1 MPVSISGT
9 NGITFPDSS
18 LQTAAA
24 SPYVLKNLIING
36 DMRIDQR
43 NAGASVSA
51 QNVYTVDRW
60 QALASVAS
68 KYTTQQN
75 AGSVTPPDDFTN
87 YLGAT
92 STSAYSVGSGDYFYL
107 LQKVEGLNASHLKWG
122 TASAKTVT
130 LSFKVRS
137 SLTGTF
143 VVAIRSGADDA
154 AYPATYTINS
164 ANTWE
169 TKSITIAGPTSGT
182 FATTNSACFSIWFS
196 LGAGSGFNAT
206 ANTWGAGGALSVS
219 GATSVVGTN
228 GATFY
233 ITGVQLEQ
241 NTSAT
246 PFERRLYNQELAACQ
261 RYLPAW
267 NFTAANQPS
276 AAGVAYST
284 TATVMNLIHPVQTRV
299 LPTGISVTGTF
310 NSYNNAGG
318 NSGNFSSIVLG
329 ASQGTYS
336 SIINCTGGSGLVQ
349 GNATILLSPS
359 GTSQILLTGC
369 EL

>member
-1 MPVSISGT
+1 MSMILDGT
-9 NGITFPDSS
+9 NGVTFNDSS
-18 LQTAAA
+18 LQGAAA
-24 SPYVLKNLIING
+24 SPYVLKNRIING
-36 DMRIDQR
+36 AMVIDQR
-43 NAGASVSA
+43 NAGASVTPTNG
-51 QNVYTVDRW
+51 QFTVDRW
-60 QALASVAS
+60 QALASVSS

-107 LQKVEGLNASHLKWG
+107 LQKVEGFNASDLKWG
-122 TASAKTVT
+122 TANAKTVT

-169 TKSITIAGPTSGT
+169 TKSITIPGPTSGT
-182 FATTNSACFSIWFS
+182 FATTNAACFGVWFS

-219 GATSVVGTN
+219 GSVSVVGTN
-228 GATFY
+228 GATWY
-233 ITGVQLEQ
+233 ITGVQLEIG
-241 NTSAT
+241 TTAT
-246 PFERRLYNQELAACQ
+246 PFERRLYTNELQLCQ
-261 RYLPAW
+261 RYYFRA
-267 NFTAANQPS
+267 TANSGGIGQGG
-276 AAGVAYST
+276 AAVFVAPNASEAMGNNVFPVT
-284 TATVMNLIHPVQTRV
+284 MRAAPTIMFFDNAGTQNSVHRFGIADSGATVTAGWISTGAWLWV
-299 LPTGISVTGTF
+299 LKSSSWATG
-310 NSYNNAGG
+310 N
-318 NSGNFSSIVLG
+318 VLG
-329 ASQGTYS
+329 ALY
-336 SIINCTGGSGLVQ
+336 
-349 GNATILLSPS
+349 NASA
-359 GTSQILLTGC
+359 

>member
-1 MPVSISGT
+1 MSMILDGS
-9 NGITFPDSS
+9 NGVTFNDAS
-18 LQTAAA
+18 LQGAAA
-24 SPYVLKNLIING
+24 SPFGLKNLIING

-219 GATSVVGTN
+219 GSTSVVGTN

-233 ITGVQLEQ
+233 ITGVQLEVG
-241 NTSAT
+241 TTAT
-246 PFERRLYNQELAACQ
+246 PFERRLYNQELANCQ
-261 RYLPAW
+261 RYYQNW
-267 NFTAANQPS
+267 NANNAYPYLLATATSTNVLRGSLTLNIPMRTAPTMTYS
-276 AAGVAYST
+276 AGNTFYYQGNGNGVATGSGTLT
-284 TATVMNLIHPVQTRV
+284 TE
-299 LPTGISVTGTF
+299 GS
-310 NSYNNAGG
+310 AGG
-318 NSGNFSSIVLG
+318 DNAKSVYVQFPFTSTQG
-329 ASQGTYS
+329 ATYS
-336 SIINCTGGSGLVQ
+336 VFNYINSLIQ
-349 GNATILLSPS
+349 ASA
-359 GTSQILLTGC
+359 

>member
-9 NGITFPDSS
+9 NGVTFPDSS
-18 LQTAAA
+18 LQAAAA

-182 FATTNSACFSIWFS
+182 FATTNSACFGIWFS

-233 ITGVQLEQ
+233 ITGVQLEIG
-241 NTSAT
+241 TSAT
-246 PFERRLYNQELAACQ
+246 PFERRLYSQELMNCQ
-261 RYLPAW
+261 RYYEKSYDYSVVPGTASNNSSCAVIYSANSTASPGLKFQVVKRAAPTLTGYSYSNGSINNWDVASIGVGAVTFGQIGLTGW
-267 NFTAANQPS
+267 RFTQVVGS
-276 AAGVAYST
+276 
-284 TATVMNLIHPVQTRV
+284 
-299 LPTGISVTGTF
+299 
-310 NSYNNAGG
+310 
-318 NSGNFSSIVLG
+318 G
-329 ASQGTYS
+329 ASFNWAEGHYTAS
-336 SIINCTGGSGLVQ
+336 
-349 GNATILLSPS
+349 A
-359 GTSQILLTGC
+359 

>member
-1 MPVSISGT
+1 MSLIISGT
-9 NGITFPDSS
+9 EGVTFNDSS
-18 LQTAAA
+18 LQGAAA

-219 GATSVVGTN
+219 GSTSVVGTN

-246 PFERRLYNQELAACQ
+246 PFERRLYNQELANCQ
-261 RYLPAW
+261 RYYFKTKTNSGFGPLYI
-267 NFTAANQPS
+267 AANS
-276 AAGVAYST
+276 ST
-284 TATVMNLIHPVQTRV
+284 TAGRGFFFLPVEMRV
-299 LPTGISVTGTF
+299 APTGVNITGSTPNVGTGTYTSTGLDRATHTCVMLSLVGTGF
-310 NSYNNAGG
+310 T
-318 NSGNFSSIVLG
+318 SGG
-329 ASQGTYS
+329 ASAVYS
-336 SIINCTGGSGLVQ
+336 
-349 GNATILLSPS
+349 NAD
-359 GTSQILLTGC
+359 GTSCIDFTGA